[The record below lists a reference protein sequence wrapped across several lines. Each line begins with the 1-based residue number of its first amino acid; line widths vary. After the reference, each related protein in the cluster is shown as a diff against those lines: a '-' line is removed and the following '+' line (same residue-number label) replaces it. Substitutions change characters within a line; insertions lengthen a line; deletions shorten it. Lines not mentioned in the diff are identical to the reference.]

1 VQCRARSVPALGGRR
16 AAADDPRMT
25 AIDPGLD
32 LFAEIDRL
40 RKARNAVIL
49 AHYYQD
55 PDIQDIADHLGDSL
69 ELAKRARDTKA
80 EVILFCGVHFMAET
94 AKILN
99 PAKTVVLPD
108 LEAGCSL
115 ADACPAPQL
124 RAWKQRHPEH
134 FVVMYINCSAATKAE
149 SDMICT
155 SSNAEKIIRA
165 VPADRPILFGPDKNL
180 GAFLVK
186 KTGRK
191 MDLWP
196 GTCMV
201 HETFSAQKIAAL
213 KARHPAAKFIAHPEC
228 EDHVLALAD
237 YVGSTSRLLEF
248 VQKDSSKTYIVGTEM
263 HILHTMHKAA
273 PDKELIPVPY
283 EDRTAACQG
292 CNSCPHMARNTLE
305 KIYLALRDLKPRI
318 EMAEDLRRRA
328 LVPLQRMLELS

>member
-1 VQCRARSVPALGGRR
+1 
-16 AAADDPRMT
+16 MT